1 MHVHSCSDSSMLSV
15 PAEAAVQA
23 KRERF
28 KMERIR
34 AMEVAVLQSTTVF
47 VERYLRD
54 VPVWSFDDKDQN
66 SLTLEVSYVNVGSS
80 PHATP
85 TF

>member
-1 MHVHSCSDSSMLSV
+1 MIPFALYHLLSDSGMLSV

-28 KMERIR
+28 RLQR
-34 AMEVAVLQSTTVF
+34 ARETEMAVLQNTMDF

-54 VPVWSFDDKDQN
+54 NSVLNFQEKDQN
-66 SLTLEVSYVNVGSS
+66 ALTLEVCVCGVHLRNI
-80 PHATP
+80 
-85 TF
+85 